1 MANPIRGTFALAR
14 AAYVMAREGVVGTLP
29 SAGMPP
35 AALIGYKIARLIE
48 RRSVKGR
55 ERSDRLSRALNRLG
69 PSYVKLGQFLA
80 TRPDIVGANIAGELS
95 ALQDKVPPFPNEEAR
110 KEIEV
115 TLGRS
120 IDELFAD
127 LGDIV
132 GAASIAQVYK
142 ARIIGEDGA
151 ERFAAVKV
159 IRPNVRAQFR
169 RELDAF
175 AFIARFLEKFFP
187 SARRL
192 RPVAVVETL
201 TQSTRIEMD
210 LRLEAAAA
218 SEMAENIE
226 GDPEFRVPAIDW
238 ERTGRDVVTMEWI
251 DGIKMSDV
259 EAIIA
264 AGHDPKRLAVN
275 VVQSFLRH
283 AMRDGFFHADMHQG
297 NLFVAPDGAI
307 VAVDMGIVGRLSDE
321 SKRFLAE
328 ILYGFIKRDYR
339 RVAELHFEAGYVP
352 RTQDV
357 ASFAQA
363 LRAIGE
369 PIYGQPAETISM
381 GHLLSLLFEVTE
393 LFEMRARPEL
403 VLLQKTMVVV
413 EGVARTFDP
422 KFNMWVAAEP
432 VVSDYILNEL
442 GPAAKLR
449 ETRDGIE
456 AMLRL
461 LRRVPDL
468 AEGLGVLSK
477 QLPDLIENGIR
488 LNDDTL
494 KDLATEKRASI
505 MSGRLAQWIIAIS
518 LAAIAAS
525 FVFGG

>member
-1 MANPIRGTFALAR
+1 MAHPVTGTIALIRAV
-14 AAYVMAREGVVGTLP
+14 YVLAREGVIASFPAEGLP
-29 SAGMPP
+29 PGP
-35 AALIGYKIARLIE
+35 AMLHGLARLIARGSADE
-48 RRSVKGR
+48 RA
-55 ERSDRLSRALNRLG
+55 RSDNLSRALHRLG

-80 TRPDIVGANIAGELS
+80 TRPDLVGVETARELGT
-95 ALQDKVPPFPNEEAR
+95 LQDNVPPFPRELAVA
-110 KEIEV
+110 EIET
-115 TLGRS
+115 TLGRPLAA
-120 IDELFAD
+120 LFVD
-127 LGDIV
+127 LGEVV

-142 ARIIGEDGA
+142 ARIRNEDGS

-159 IRPNVRAQFR
+159 IRPGIRVRFR
-169 RELDAF
+169 RELDTF
-175 AFIARFLEKFFP
+175 AFIARFLERYIP
-187 SARRL
+187 AARRL

-201 TQSTRIEMD
+201 AQSTRIEMD

-218 SEMAENIE
+218 SEMAENTADDH
-226 GDPEFRVPAIDW
+226 GFRVPAIDW

-251 DGIKMSDV
+251 DGIKMSNV
-259 EAIIA
+259 AAIA
-264 AGHDPKRLAVN
+264 EAGHDLKQLGVT
-275 VVQSFLRH
+275 VVQSFLRQ

-297 NLFVAPDGAI
+297 NLFVAHDGTV
-307 VAVDMGIVGRLSDE
+307 VAVDLGIVGRLSDE

-328 ILYGFIKRDYR
+328 ILYGFIRRDYR

-381 GHLLSLLFEVTE
+381 GHLLALLFEVTE
-393 LFEMRARPEL
+393 LFDMRARPEL

-432 VVSDYILNEL
+432 VVSDYILHEL

-449 ETRDGIE
+449 EARDGVE

-461 LRRVPDL
+461 ARRAPEL
-468 AEGLGVLSK
+468 ATGLEILAK
-477 QLPDLIENGIR
+477 QMPDLIENGIR

-494 KDLATEKRASI
+494 KDLASEKRASI
-505 MSGRLAQWIIAIS
+505 MSGRVAQWVIALS
-518 LAAIAAS
+518 LLTIAGS
-525 FVFGG
+525 LVFG

>member
-35 AALIGYKIARLIE
+35 AALFGYKIARLIE
-48 RRSVKGR
+48 RRSVAGR

-80 TRPDIVGANIAGELS
+80 TRPDIVGANIAGELG
-95 ALQDKVPPFPNEEAR
+95 ALQDKVPPFPDEEAR
-110 KEIEV
+110 REIEV
-115 TLGRS
+115 TLGRP
-120 IDELFAD
+120 INELFAD
-127 LGDIV
+127 LGEVV

-142 ARIIGEDGA
+142 ARIVNADGF
-151 ERFAAVKV
+151 ERVAAVKV

-175 AFIARFLEKFFP
+175 AFIARFLEKFVP

-218 SEMAENIE
+218 SEMAENIA

-251 DGIKMSDV
+251 DGIKMSNV
-259 EAIIA
+259 SAILA

-297 NLFVAPDGAI
+297 NLFVAPDGGI
-307 VAVDMGIVGRLSDE
+307 VAVDMGIVGRLSDD

-393 LFEMRARPEL
+393 LFEMKARPEL

-449 ETRDGIE
+449 DAQQGLNAI
-456 AMLRL
+456 LRL
-461 LRRVPDL
+461 ARRGPDL
-468 AEGLGVLSK
+468 AVGLDVLAS
-477 QLPDLIENGIR
+477 QLPELIENGLR

-494 KDLATEKRASI
+494 VELVKDSKASI
-505 MSGRLAQWIIAIS
+505 ILGHVERSVIALA
-518 LAAIAAS
+518 LVAIAFSIIFSA
-525 FVFGG
+525 

>member
-1 MANPIRGTFALAR
+1 MANPIRGTFALVR
-14 AAYVMAREGVVGTLP
+14 AAFVLAREGVVGTLP
-29 SAGMPP
+29 AEGLPP
-35 AALIGYKIARLIE
+35 AALLGYRFARLIE
-48 RRSVKGR
+48 RGSAEGR

-80 TRPDIVGANIAGELS
+80 TRPDIVGADFATELGG
-95 ALQDKVPPFPNEEAR
+95 LQDSVPPFPTEKAVE
-110 KEIEV
+110 EIEV
-115 TLGRS
+115 TLGRP
-120 IDELFAD
+120 IHELFED
-127 LGDIV
+127 LGEIV

-142 ARIIGEDGA
+142 ARIRDIEGR
-151 ERFAAVKV
+151 ERYAAVKV
-159 IRPNVRAQFR
+159 IRPDVRAQFR

-175 AFIARFLEKFFP
+175 AFIAKFLEKFVP

-201 TQSTRIEMD
+201 AQSTRIEMD

-218 SEMAENIE
+218 SEMADNVA
-226 GDPEFRVPAIDW
+226 GDVGFRVPRIDW

-251 DGIKMSDV
+251 DGIKMSNV
-259 EAIIA
+259 NAIIA
-264 AGHDPKRLAVN
+264 AGHDPKALAVK

-297 NLFVAPDGAI
+297 NLFVAPDGAV
-307 VAVDMGIVGRLSDE
+307 VAVDMGIVGRLSDD

-328 ILYGFIKRDYR
+328 ILYGFIQRDYR

-352 RTQDV
+352 RHQDV

-393 LFEMRARPEL
+393 LFEMKARPEL

-422 KFNMWVAAEP
+422 KFNMWAAAEP
-432 VVSDYILNEL
+432 VVSDYILHEL

-449 ETRDGIE
+449 EAREGVD
-456 AMLRL
+456 AMLKL
-461 LRRVPDL
+461 LRKVPNFAD
-468 AEGLGVLSK
+468 GLGVLAV

-494 KDLATEKRASI
+494 KDLASEKRASI
-505 MSGRLAQWIIAIS
+505 MSGRVAQWVIAIS
-518 LAAIAAS
+518 LASIAIS
-525 FVFGG
+525 FFVR

>member
-1 MANPIRGTFALAR
+1 MANPISGTLALIR
-14 AAYVMAREGVVGTLP
+14 AAFVLAREGVVGSFPAEGLP
-29 SAGMPP
+29 PGPMLA
-35 AALIGYKIARLIE
+35 YRFARLLE
-48 RRSVKGR
+48 RRSASKR
-55 ERSDRLSRALNRLG
+55 ERSDNLSRAFNRLG

-80 TRPDIVGANIAGELS
+80 TRPDIVGTGVATELGL
-95 ALQDKVPPFPNEEAR
+95 LQDKVPPFPTELAIS
-110 KEIEV
+110 EIEV
-115 TLGRS
+115 TLGRK
-120 IDELFAD
+120 IDELFIE
-127 LGDIV
+127 LGDVV

-142 ARIIGEDGA
+142 ARIRNDDGT

-175 AFIARFLEKFFP
+175 AFIAKFLERFFV

-192 RPVAVVETL
+192 RPVAIVETL

-210 LRLEAAAA
+210 LRLEAAAS
-218 SEMAENIE
+218 SEMAENLADDS
-226 GDPEFRVPAIDW
+226 GFRVPRIDW

-251 DGIKMSDV
+251 DGIKMADV
-259 EAIIA
+259 KAIEA
-264 AGHDPKRLAVN
+264 AGHDTKKLAVT
-275 VVQSFLRH
+275 VVQSFLRQ

-297 NLFVAPDGAI
+297 NLFVAANGDV
-307 VAVDMGIVGRLSDE
+307 VAVDLGIVGRLSAD

-328 ILYGFIKRDYR
+328 ILYGFIRRDYR

-352 RTQDV
+352 RNQDV

-393 LFEMRARPEL
+393 LFHMEARPEL

-413 EGVARTFDP
+413 EGVARSFDP

-449 ETRDGIE
+449 EARDGAE
-456 AMLRL
+456 AALRL

-468 AEGLGVLSK
+468 AHGLEVLSI

-518 LAAIAAS
+518 LVSIAISLA
-525 FVFGG
+525 FG